1 MYYER
6 KEAEYLENI
15 IAAAEVEE
23 YEIEWD
29 IYLTLAETGYFEE
42 ED

>member
-6 KEAEYLENI
+6 KEAEYLANI
-15 IAAAEVEE
+15 AAAAEVEE

-29 IYLTLAETGYFEE
+29 IYLSLTEKGYFEE
-42 ED
+42 D